1 VGVSGGVWGG
11 RPPEAARP
19 ELAAVLAIDGGNSK
33 TDAALVAADGTL
45 LALARGHGLPHRIGA
60 ETIKVL
66 RDLVGDL
73 VKQAGRDPGWPA
85 AQRLV
90 ACVANADLPEEE
102 QQLEALLS
110 EQGWAARCLV
120 ANDTFAVLRAGLH
133 DIPAAGASRP
143 WGVAVTCGTGI
154 NCVGVAPDG
163 RTARFLALGEITGD
177 WGGGLALG
185 LAAQW
190 HAARAADGRGPQTA
204 LRDAVPAHFG
214 LAEPDDLAVALHQ
227 GKVSFAELAGL
238 APLVLRTAATGD
250 DVALG
255 VVLRLA
261 DEVSLLARS
270 AVRRLALASAPVPV
284 VLGGGIL
291 AAGDPLLI
299 GRVSDLIIADV
310 PEAQIRV
317 VAQPPVVGA
326 ALLGL
331 DEASASPAAMTALR
345 DSFAR
350 VQPGMAGPVR

>member
-1 VGVSGGVWGG
+1 M
-11 RPPEAARP
+11 
-19 ELAAVLAIDGGNSK
+19 DGGNSK

-45 LALARGHGLPHRIGA
+45 LALARGAGLPHRIGA
-60 ETIKVL
+60 DTVQVL
-66 RDLVGDL
+66 GALVGDL
-73 VKQAGRDPGWPA
+73 VKQAGRDSGWPA

-110 EQGWAARCLV
+110 EQGWAAACVV
-120 ANDTFAVLRAGLH
+120 ANDTFAVLRAGLD

-204 LRDAVPAHFG
+204 LRHSVPAHFG
-214 LAEPDDLAVALHQ
+214 LADPDDLAVALHQ
-227 GKVSFAELAGL
+227 GTVSIAELAGL
-238 APLVLRTAATGD
+238 APLVLRTAAAGD
-250 DVALG
+250 EVALG
-255 VVLRLA
+255 VVMRLA
-261 DEVSLLARS
+261 EEVSLLARS
-270 AVRRLALASAPVPV
+270 AIKRLALASAPVPV

-291 AAGDPLLI
+291 AAGDPLLT
-299 GRVSDLIIADV
+299 GRVTDLITSDV
-310 PEAQIRV
+310 PEARIRV
-317 VAQPPVVGA
+317 IAQPPVVGA

-331 DEASASPAAMTALR
+331 DEAGAPPAAMTALR